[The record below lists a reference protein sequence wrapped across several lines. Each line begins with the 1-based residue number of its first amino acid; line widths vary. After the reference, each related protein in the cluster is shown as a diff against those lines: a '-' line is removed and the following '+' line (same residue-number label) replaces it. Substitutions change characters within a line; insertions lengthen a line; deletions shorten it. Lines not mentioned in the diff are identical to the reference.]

1 MHSVKRHNN
10 QRWTSQRP
18 RVPSTRRGLEPKRPA
33 FVPARRKQ
41 EAQEAKER

>member
-1 MHSVKRHNN
+1 MKATSRQKN

-33 FVPARRKQ
+33 YVPARPK
-41 EAQEAKER
+41 KEQSEG